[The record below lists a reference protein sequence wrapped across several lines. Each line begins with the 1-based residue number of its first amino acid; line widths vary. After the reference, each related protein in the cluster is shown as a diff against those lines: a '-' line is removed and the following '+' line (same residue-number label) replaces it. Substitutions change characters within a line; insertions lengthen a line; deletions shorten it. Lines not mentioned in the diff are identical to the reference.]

1 MIRLEQEIR
10 PLTREEQLE
19 WYIPFLRE
27 QIEAYIQELERAE
40 QEMASINKDNK
51 VLKLTK

>member
-1 MIRLEQEIR
+1 MEQEIR

-19 WYIPFLRE
+19 WYIPFLEE
-27 QIEAYIQELERAE
+27 QIQMYIEELERAKA
-40 QEMASINKDNK
+40 EMGSINKDNK

>member
-1 MIRLEQEIR
+1 MEQEIR

-19 WYIPFLRE
+19 WYIPFLE
-27 QIEAYIQELERAE
+27 GEIEKYIQELERAKAE
-40 QEMASINKDNK
+40 LASINKDNK